1 MSEIQ
6 FDDWT
11 ERKLRRDLAVAWR
24 WVWLL
29 GALYI
34 VSPFI
39 MLVSEVITWSVK
51 VNASAPIAVLPPP
64 NESGPSQESRPPA
77 PNDPGPPNGSGTPS
91 RSVQDVLL
99 LPYKFTFKQE
109 TTLDDVCKRLQ
120 ETLGIRVVLDR
131 AALVRKE
138 VKESTTVKLELEGV
152 RLKTG
157 LKLLLDQAELTYKVV
172 AEDNLLIFTD
182 AQGADDPIERI
193 ARDLKAMHLE
203 IHDLQDAVG
212 ELRAQFE
219 PAPADAE
226 PNPKMRNPTIIEEV
240 PPDGDAGKAGK
251 PKPKSRDE
259 NSSTRSRPGL

>member
-1 MSEIQ
+1 MSD
-6 FDDWT
+6 FHNDVAPRT
-11 ERKLRRDLAVAWR
+11 ARRRGPADVRRPVGRLA
-24 WVWLL
+24 LL
-29 GALYI
+29 LALPALTL
-34 VSPFI
+34 VGFRVFAQSPQP
-39 MLVSEVITWSVK
+39 
-51 VNASAPIAVLPPP
+51 NGSAPTH
-64 NESGPSQESRPPA
+64 
-77 PNDPGPPNGSGTPS
+77 GSGTPA

-109 TTLDDVCKRLQ
+109 TTLDAVCKRLQ

-131 AALVRKE
+131 AALNRKE
-138 VKESTTVKLELEGV
+138 VKESTTVKLELDGV

-203 IHDLQDAVG
+203 IHDLQDAVD

-219 PAPADAE
+219 PAPGDAE

-240 PPDGDAGKAGK
+240 PPAGDAGKGGK
-251 PKPKSRDE
+251 PKGKPRDE
-259 NSSTRSRPGL
+259 GSSSRSRPGL